1 MSIGAT
7 DQLRSLFLKGFKLSK
22 QGKYEDPTYL
32 GFKIV
37 IDFGTLPIRDDD
49 GLPPSP
55 LFKEQSYIPS
65 GFSSGNPFGQPQYS
79 WKSNPNGA
87 INFYS
92 ATSYLREREAEFP
105 RGGKRSDMLIQ
116 FKNSLTDL
124 LNNSPWFL
132 QTISGLD
139 ELSLVSRKGFAVES
153 DSSDFSSQRTSGKAL
168 EFTTL
173 ESLNLR
179 MSALADL
186 YNQATFDYDNMRE
199 LVPRNLRKFT
209 MYIFVSEIRNFFKTS
224 RLIGA
229 SAALTTID
237 NLVTMLGSGNNPG
250 TDLGDV
256 SGEQNNEYNG
266 GSSNTNPASGFNS
279 FVGNVLDGAGVDNDL
294 SMLRNQ
300 QDQSGV
306 KPVIVFEC
314 RNCEF
319 DFSDSTPIPTEI
331 SAGSDTATPVGQKF
345 RIIVGKVR
353 TRSQYPNIRQDDKP
367 LILGDSWD
375 GARSSVQKNPSN
387 LGDDMLSIGGALL
400 TNFLSNS
407 LNDVINEGVA
417 TYIKPNVAGLDKLI
431 LGNIYSL
438 DPSRLLG
445 NLSFNSAQQFLD
457 QLGNV
462 NAGFR
467 ETILPNPQ
475 TMGLGGPP
483 QRVYGKASGDV
494 YGKVPGQDLGVSSVS
509 GIQGRVYPA
518 PGGDAYANVPG
529 SDLGVP
535 DRVYTAPG
543 GDVYADVPGTS
554 LGVPDRVYPAPGGDV
569 YATVPGPDLGVP
581 DRVYPAPGGD
591 VYADVPGSALGVPD
605 RVYPAPGGDV
615 YATVP
620 GPDLGVPDRVY
631 PAPGGDVYATVPGPD
646 LGVPD
651 RVYPAP
657 GGDVYATVP
666 GPDLGVPN
674 RVYPVPAGDAY
685 TNVPGPDLGVPD
697 RVYPAPGGDV
707 YATVP
712 GPDLGVP
719 DRVYPAPGGDVYAT
733 VPGPDLGVP
742 DRVYPVPGG
751 DAYTNVP
758 GSDLGVPDRV
768 YPQISEEVYP
778 SNQNSIP
785 LAEQKVYPDAVKN
798 ANQTTIEAGPVYAQ
812 TQKISSNGELRD
824 QVNSFAT
831 KPNPVYQKAE
841 TVSIKSRGD
850 IGKAYP
856 NTSGDFIV
864 ETSLDMGNL
873 KPKDKYNISTG
884 GMNPSPEKFE

>member
-1 MSIGAT
+1 MSLGAT
-7 DQLRSLFLKGFKLSK
+7 DKLRSLFLKGFKLSK

-37 IDFGTLPIRDDD
+37 IDFGTLPVRDDD

-55 LFKEQSYIPS
+55 LFKEASYIPS
-65 GFSSGNPFGQPQYS
+65 GFSSANPFGQPQYS
-79 WKSNPNGA
+79 YRTSPNGA

-92 ATSYLREREAEFP
+92 ATSYLREREAQFP

-132 QTISGLD
+132 QSISGLD
-139 ELSLVSRKGFAVES
+139 QLSLVSRKGFAVET
-153 DSSDFSSQRTSGKAL
+153 DSDFNPQRTAGKAL

-224 RLIGA
+224 RLIGS

-237 NLVTMLGSGNNPG
+237 NLTSMLGSGNNPG
-250 TDLGDV
+250 TNIGDV
-256 SGEQNNEYNG
+256 AGEQNSENNG
-266 GSSNTNPASGFNS
+266 GSSDTNPASGFNS
-279 FVGNVLDGAGVDNDL
+279 FVGNVLDRGGVDNDL
-294 SMLRNQ
+294 SMFRNQ
-300 QDQSGV
+300 QDQSGI

-319 DFSDSTPIPTEI
+319 DFSESTAIPSEI

-345 RIIVGKVR
+345 RIIVGRVR
-353 TRSQYPNIRQDDKP
+353 MRSQYPNIRQDGKP
-367 LILGDSWD
+367 MILGDSWD
-375 GARSSVQKNPSN
+375 GARSSVQKNPNN
-387 LGDDMLSIGGALL
+387 LGSDILSIGGELL

-407 LNDVINEGVA
+407 LNDLINEGVA
-417 TYIKPNVAGLDKLI
+417 SFIKPNVAGLDSLA

-438 DPSRLLG
+438 NPSQVLG
-445 NLSFNSAQQFLD
+445 NLSLNSAQQFLD

-462 NAGFR
+462 NAGFKKT
-467 ETILPNPQ
+467 ELPNPQ
-475 TMGLGGPP
+475 TSGLGGPP
-483 QRVYGKASGDV
+483 ERVYKKVSDDV

-518 PGGDAYANVPG
+518 PGGD
-529 SDLGVP
+529 S
-535 DRVYTAPG
+535 YTG
-543 GDVYADVPGTS
+543 
-554 LGVPDRVYPAPGGDV
+554 
-569 YATVPGPDLGVP
+569 VPGPDLGVP
-581 DRVYPAPGGD
+581 DRIYTAPGGD
-591 VYADVPGSALGVPD
+591 VYNEVPGQ
-605 RVYPAPGGDV
+605 
-615 YATVP
+615 
-620 GPDLGVPDRVY
+620 DLGVP
-631 PAPGGDVYATVPGPD
+631 G
-646 LGVPD
+646 
-651 RVYPAP
+651 
-657 GGDVYATVP
+657 
-666 GPDLGVPN
+666 
-674 RVYPVPAGDAY
+674 RVYPVP
-685 TNVPGPDLGVPD
+685 V
-697 RVYPAPGGDV
+697 GDV
-707 YATVP
+707 Y
-712 GPDLGVP
+712 D
-719 DRVYPAPGGDVYAT
+719 T

-742 DRVYPVPGG
+742 DRVYPVPTGDVYATVPGSDLGVPDRVYPAPGG
-751 DAYTNVP
+751 DAYTSVPGPDLGVPDRVYTNPGGDVYSDVPGTALGVPDRVYTNPGGDAYSNVPGSDLGVPDRVYTNPGGDAYSNVP

-768 YPQISEEVYP
+768 YPQISEDVYP
-778 SNQNSIP
+778 PNQNSIP
-785 LAEQKVYPDAVKN
+785 LAEQKVYPDDVKN
-798 ANQTTIEAGPVYAQ
+798 TNQTSIEAGPVYAQ
-812 TQKISSNGELRD
+812 TQKIASNGELRD
-824 QVNSFAT
+824 AVNTFTT
-831 KPNPVYQKAE
+831 KPNAVYQKSE
-841 TVSIKSRGD
+841 MEGRKSRGD

-864 ETSLDMGNL
+864 EKPLDIGNL

>member
-1 MSIGAT
+1 MSLGAT
-7 DQLRSLFLKGFKLSK
+7 DKLRSLFLKGFKLSK

-37 IDFGTLPIRDDD
+37 IDFGVLPIRDDD

-55 LFKEQSYIPS
+55 LFKEDSYIPS
-65 GFSSGNPFGQPQYS
+65 GFSSTNPFGQPQYS
-79 WKSNPNGA
+79 YRTTPNGA
-87 INFYS
+87 IDFYS
-92 ATSYLREREAEFP
+92 ATSYLREREAGFQ

-116 FKNSLTDL
+116 FKNSLSDL

-139 ELSLVSRKGFAVES
+139 QLPLVSRKGFAVEEGS
-153 DSSDFSSQRTSGKAL
+153 EFNSQRTAGKAL

-179 MSALADL
+179 MTALADL

-224 RLIGA
+224 RLIGS

-237 NLVTMLGSGNNPG
+237 NLTSILGSGNNPG
-250 TDLGDV
+250 TNIGNV
-256 SGEQNNEYNG
+256 AGEQNSEYNG
-266 GSSNTNPASGFNS
+266 GSSNTNPASAFNS
-279 FVGNVLDGAGVDNDL
+279 FVGNVSDRSGLDNDL
-294 SMLRNQ
+294 SLFRNQ
-300 QDQSGV
+300 QDQSGI

-319 DFSDSTPIPTEI
+319 DFSESTAVPSEI

-345 RIIVGKVR
+345 RIVVGRVR
-353 TRSQYPNIRQDDKP
+353 MRSQYPNIRQDGKP
-367 LILGDSWD
+367 MVLGDSWD
-375 GARSSVQKNPSN
+375 GARSSVQRNPSN
-387 LGDDMLSIGGALL
+387 LGNDILSIGGELL

-407 LNDVINEGVA
+407 VNDLINEGVA
-417 TYIKPNVAGLDKLI
+417 SFIKPNVAGLDTLA

-438 DPSRLLG
+438 NPSQILG

-462 NAGFR
+462 NAGFKKT
-467 ETILPNPQ
+467 ELPNPQ
-475 TMGLGGPP
+475 TTGLGGPP
-483 QRVYGKASGDV
+483 ERVYKKVTDDV
-494 YGKVPGQDLGVSSVS
+494 YGKVPGQDLGVSNVS
-509 GIQGRVYPA
+509 GVQGRVYPE
-518 PGGDAYANVPG
+518 PKGDSYTGVPG
-529 SDLGVP
+529 TDLGVP
-535 DRVYTAPG
+535 DRVYGVPG
-543 GDVYADVPGTS
+543 GDIYNE
-554 LGVPDRVYPAPGGDV
+554 
-569 YATVPGPDLGVP
+569 
-581 DRVYPAPGGD
+581 
-591 VYADVPGSALGVPD
+591 
-605 RVYPAPGGDV
+605 
-615 YATVP
+615 VP

-631 PAPGGDVYATVPGPD
+631 PAPGGDVYATSPGPD

-657 GGDVYATVP
+657 GGDVYATS
-666 GPDLGVPN
+666 
-674 RVYPVPAGDAY
+674 
-685 TNVPGPDLGVPD
+685 PGPDLGVPD

-707 YATVP
+707 YPDVP

-719 DRVYPAPGGDVYAT
+719 DRVYKNLNDDVYSN

-742 DRVYPVPGG
+742 QRVYP
-751 DAYTNVP
+751 T
-758 GSDLGVPDRV
+758 
-768 YPQISEEVYP
+768 ISEDVYS
-778 SNQNSIP
+778 SNQTPISLP
-785 LAEQKVYPDAVKN
+785 EEKVYPDAVKSASEPN
-798 ANQTTIEAGPVYAQ
+798 IGSTQVYPQ

-824 QVNSFAT
+824 PVNTFAT
-831 KPNPVYQKAE
+831 KPNAVYK
-841 TVSIKSRGD
+841 KSEMESTKPRGD

-856 NTSGDFIV
+856 NTNGDFIL
-864 ETSLDMGNL
+864 EAPLNIGNL

>member
-1 MSIGAT
+1 MSLGAT
-7 DQLRSLFLKGFKLSK
+7 DKLRSLFLKGFKLSK

-55 LFKEQSYIPS
+55 LFKEESYIPS
-65 GFSSGNPFGQPQYS
+65 GFSSANPFGQPQYS
-79 WKSNPNGA
+79 FRSTPNGA

-92 ATSYLREREAEFP
+92 ATSYLRERESGFP

-116 FKNSLTDL
+116 FKNNLTDL
-124 LNNSPWFL
+124 LNNYPWFF

-139 ELSLVSRKGFAVES
+139 QLPLVARKGFAVETEGE
-153 DSSDFSSQRTSGKAL
+153 FSSQRTAGKAL

-179 MSALADL
+179 MTALADL

-224 RLIGA
+224 RLIGS
-229 SAALTTID
+229 SAALTAID
-237 NLVTMLGSGNNPG
+237 NLTSMLGSGNNPG
-250 TDLGDV
+250 TNLGNV
-256 SGEQNNEYNG
+256 AGEQNSEYNG
-266 GSSNTNPASGFNS
+266 GSSNTNPASAFNS
-279 FVGNVLDGAGVDNDL
+279 FVGNVLDRGGVDNDL
-294 SMLRNQ
+294 SLLRNQ
-300 QDQSGV
+300 QDQSGI

-319 DFSDSTPIPTEI
+319 DFSESTAVPNEI
-331 SAGSDTATPVGQKF
+331 SAGSDTATPVTQSF
-345 RIIVGKVR
+345 RILVGRVR
-353 TRSQYPNIRQDDKP
+353 MRTQYPNIRQDGKP

-387 LGDDMLSIGGALL
+387 LGSDILSIGGELL

-407 LNDVINEGVA
+407 LNDLINEGVA
-417 TYIKPNVAGLDKLI
+417 SFIKPNVAGLDSLA

-438 DPSRLLG
+438 NPSQILG
-445 NLSFNSAQQFLD
+445 NLSFNTSQQFLD
-457 QLGNV
+457 QLGNI
-462 NAGFR
+462 NAGFSKT
-467 ETILPNPQ
+467 ELPNPQ
-475 TMGLGGPP
+475 TAGLGGPP
-483 QRVYGKASGDV
+483 QRVYKKTSGDV
-494 YGKVPGQDLGVSSVS
+494 YTKVPGQDLGVSSVS

-518 PGGDAYANVPG
+518 PGGDGYPTVPG
-529 SDLGVP
+529 PDLGVP

-543 GDVYADVPGTS
+543 GDVYNEVPGKD
-554 LGVPDRVYPAPGGDV
+554 LGVPGRVYPVPVGDV

-581 DRVYPAPGGD
+581 DRVYPAP
-591 VYADVPGSALGVPD
+591 V
-605 RVYPAPGGDV
+605 GDV

-620 GPDLGVPDRVY
+620 GSDLGVPDRVY
-631 PAPGGDVYATVPGPD
+631 PAPGGDAYTTVPGSD

-657 GGDVYATVP
+657 GGDAYTTVP
-666 GPDLGVPN
+666 GTDLGVPSRTYPAPN
-674 RVYPVPAGDAY
+674 DDVYKD
-685 TNVPGPDLGVPD
+685 VPGRDLGTPD
-697 RVYPAPGGDV
+697 RAYPAPGGDV
-707 YATVP
+707 YNEVP
-712 GPDLGVP
+712 GRDLGTP
-719 DRVYPAPGGDVYAT
+719 DRAYPAPGGDVYND
-733 VPGPDLGVP
+733 VPGKDLGAP
-742 DRVYPVPGG
+742 DRVYVKPIG

-778 SNQNSIP
+778 PNQNSIP
-785 LAEQKVYPDAVKN
+785 LTEQRVYQDSVKR
-798 ANQTTIEAGPVYAQ
+798 ADQTSIEAGPVYTP
-812 TQKISSNGELRD
+812 TQKISTNGELRD
-824 QVNSFAT
+824 QVNSFTT
-831 KPNPVYQKAE
+831 KPNPVYRRSE
-841 TVSIKSRGD
+841 MESRKSRGD

-864 ETSLDMGNL
+864 ENPLDLGNL
-873 KPKDKYNISTG
+873 KSKDKYNISTG

>member
-1 MSIGAT
+1 MSLGAT
-7 DQLRSLFLKGFKLSK
+7 DKLRSLFLKGFKLSK

-55 LFKEQSYIPS
+55 LFRETSYIPS
-65 GFSSGNPFGQPQYS
+65 GFSSANPFGQPQYS
-79 WKSNPNGA
+79 YRTTPNGA

-92 ATSYLREREAEFP
+92 ATSYLREREAQFP

-139 ELSLVSRKGFAVES
+139 QLSLVSRKGFAAES
-153 DSSDFSSQRTSGKAL
+153 GSEFNSQRTASKAL

-224 RLIGA
+224 RLIGS

-237 NLVTMLGSGNNPG
+237 NLTSMLGSGNNPG
-250 TDLGDV
+250 TNIGDV
-256 SGEQNNEYNG
+256 AGEQNSENNG
-266 GSSNTNPASGFNS
+266 GSSDTNPASGFNS
-279 FVGNVLDGAGVDNDL
+279 FVGNVLDRGGVDNDL
-294 SMLRNQ
+294 SMFRNQ
-300 QDQSGV
+300 QDQSGI

-319 DFSDSTPIPTEI
+319 DFSESTAIPTEI
-331 SAGSDTATPVGQKF
+331 SAGSDAATPVGQKF
-345 RIIVGKVR
+345 RIIVGRVR
-353 TRSQYPNIRQDDKP
+353 MRNQYPNIRQDGKP
-367 LILGDSWD
+367 MILGDSWD
-375 GARSSVQKNPSN
+375 GARSSVQRNPSN
-387 LGDDMLSIGGALL
+387 LGSDILSMGGELL

-407 LNDVINEGVA
+407 LNDLINEGVA
-417 TYIKPNVAGLDKLI
+417 SFIKPNVAGLDSLA

-438 DPSRLLG
+438 NPSQVLG

-462 NAGFR
+462 NAGFKKT
-467 ETILPNPQ
+467 ELPNPQ
-475 TMGLGGPP
+475 TAGLGGPP
-483 QRVYGKASGDV
+483 QRVYKKVSDDV

-518 PGGDAYANVPG
+518 PGGDSYTSVPGPDLGVPDRVYTAPVGDAYNEVPGTDLGVPGRVYPVPTGDVYATVPGTDLGVPDRVYPVPTGDVYATVPGADLGVPDRVYPAPGGDAYTSVPGTDLGVPDRVYTNPGGDVYSDVPGTALGVPDRVYTNPGGDVYSDVPGTALGVPDRVYTNPVGDAYSNVPG

-535 DRVYTAPG
+535 DRVYT
-543 GDVYADVPGTS
+543 
-554 LGVPDRVYPAPGGDV
+554 
-569 YATVPGPDLGVP
+569 
-581 DRVYPAPGGD
+581 
-591 VYADVPGSALGVPD
+591 
-605 RVYPAPGGDV
+605 
-615 YATVP
+615 
-620 GPDLGVPDRVY
+620 
-631 PAPGGDVYATVPGPD
+631 
-646 LGVPD
+646 
-651 RVYPAP
+651 
-657 GGDVYATVP
+657 
-666 GPDLGVPN
+666 N
-674 RVYPVPAGDAY
+674 
-685 TNVPGPDLGVPD
+685 
-697 RVYPAPGGDV
+697 
-707 YATVP
+707 
-712 GPDLGVP
+712 
-719 DRVYPAPGGDVYAT
+719 
-733 VPGPDLGVP
+733 
-742 DRVYPVPGG
+742 PGG
-751 DAYTNVP
+751 DAYSNVP

-768 YPQISEEVYP
+768 YPQISDDVYP
-778 SNQNSIP
+778 PNQNPIP
-785 LAEQKVYPDAVKN
+785 LTEQKVYPDAVKN
-798 ANQTTIEAGPVYAQ
+798 SNQTTIEAGPVYAQ
-812 TQKISSNGELRD
+812 TQKIASNGELRD
-824 QVNSFAT
+824 AVNTFTT
-831 KPNPVYQKAE
+831 KPNAVYQKSE
-841 TVSIKSRGD
+841 TESRKSRGD

-864 ETSLDMGNL
+864 ENPLDMGNL
-873 KPKDKYNISTG
+873 KSKDKYNISTG

>member
-1 MSIGAT
+1 MSLGAT
-7 DQLRSLFLKGFKLSK
+7 DKLRSLFLKGFKLSK

-37 IDFGTLPIRDDD
+37 IDFGVLPIRDDD

-55 LFKEQSYIPS
+55 LFKEDSYIPS
-65 GFSSGNPFGQPQYS
+65 GFSSTNPFGQPQYS
-79 WKSNPNGA
+79 YRTTPNGA
-87 INFYS
+87 IDFYS
-92 ATSYLREREAEFP
+92 ATSYLREREAGFQ

-116 FKNSLTDL
+116 FKNSLSDL

-139 ELSLVSRKGFAVES
+139 QLPLVSRKGFAVETE
-153 DSSDFSSQRTSGKAL
+153 SDFNSQRTAGKAL

-179 MSALADL
+179 MTALADL

-224 RLIGA
+224 RLIGS

-237 NLVTMLGSGNNPG
+237 NLTSILGSGNNPG
-250 TDLGDV
+250 TNIGNV
-256 SGEQNNEYNG
+256 AGEQNSEYNG
-266 GSSNTNPASGFNS
+266 GSSNTNPASAFNS
-279 FVGNVLDGAGVDNDL
+279 FVGNVSDRSGLDNDL
-294 SMLRNQ
+294 SLFRNQ
-300 QDQSGV
+300 QDQSGI

-319 DFSDSTPIPTEI
+319 DFSESTAVPSEI

-345 RIIVGKVR
+345 RIVVGRVR
-353 TRSQYPNIRQDDKP
+353 MRSQYPNIRQDGKP
-367 LILGDSWD
+367 MVLGDSWD
-375 GARSSVQKNPSN
+375 GARSSVQRNPSN
-387 LGDDMLSIGGALL
+387 LGNDILSIGGELL

-407 LNDVINEGVA
+407 VNDLINEGVA
-417 TYIKPNVAGLDKLI
+417 SFIKPNVAGLDTLA

-438 DPSRLLG
+438 NPSQILG

-462 NAGFR
+462 NAGFKKT
-467 ETILPNPQ
+467 ELPNPQ
-475 TMGLGGPP
+475 TTGLGGPP
-483 QRVYGKASGDV
+483 ERVYKKVTDDV
-494 YGKVPGQDLGVSSVS
+494 YGKVPGQDLGVSNVS
-509 GIQGRVYPA
+509 GVQGRVYPE
-518 PGGDAYANVPG
+518 PKGDTYTGVPG
-529 SDLGVP
+529 TDLGVP
-535 DRVYTAPG
+535 DRVYGVPG
-543 GDVYADVPGTS
+543 GDIYNE
-554 LGVPDRVYPAPGGDV
+554 
-569 YATVPGPDLGVP
+569 
-581 DRVYPAPGGD
+581 
-591 VYADVPGSALGVPD
+591 
-605 RVYPAPGGDV
+605 
-615 YATVP
+615 VP

-631 PAPGGDVYATVPGPD
+631 PAPGGDVYATSPGPD

-657 GGDVYATVP
+657 GGD
-666 GPDLGVPN
+666 
-674 RVYPVPAGDAY
+674 AY
-685 TNVPGPDLGVPD
+685 SNVPGPDLGVPD
-697 RVYPAPGGDV
+697 RVYPAPGGDA
-707 YATVP
+707 YSNVP

-719 DRVYPAPGGDVYAT
+719 DRVYPAPGGDAYPD

-742 DRVYPVPGG
+742 DRVYKNLNDDV
-751 DAYTNVP
+751 YSNVP
-758 GSDLGVPDRV
+758 GSDLGVPQRV
-768 YPQISEEVYP
+768 YPTISEDVYS
-778 SNQNSIP
+778 SNQTPISLP
-785 LAEQKVYPDAVKN
+785 EEKVYPDAVKSASEPN
-798 ANQTTIEAGPVYAQ
+798 IGSTQVYPQ

-824 QVNSFAT
+824 PVNTFAT
-831 KPNPVYQKAE
+831 KPNAVYK
-841 TVSIKSRGD
+841 KSEMESTKPRGD

-856 NTSGDFIV
+856 NTNGDFIL
-864 ETSLDMGNL
+864 EAPLNIGNL